1 MYIFNLNQKYLMVVW
16 RYLLVSIPFFFL
28 RSFSMLLL
36 FVFKGDCFAM
46 QVENL
51 VY

>member
-1 MYIFNLNQKYLMVVW
+1 MYICNLNQKYLMVVW

-28 RSFSMLLL
+28 RSFSMPLL